1 MKITK
6 TIALLLVSIALFSA
20 CKKKESDPEPEPTPA
35 PTINGSMTANLN
47 GNSWTSIKN
56 SAEFL
61 IDDTDQISAISI
73 NGETSAEMFVWGIDF
88 PTANPNIAVGN
99 HDMGLT
105 KDDAVMIYVKK
116 TANGGT
122 LIEHSPDEGTINITA
137 VDNVNKKISGT
148 FTLLAHKIGSTA
160 AADSIK
166 ITNGVF
172 TNISFTTRHQQ

>member
-1 MKITK
+1 MKIAR
-6 TIALLLVSIALFSA
+6 TIALLLIAVTLFDS
-20 CKKKESDPEPEPTPA
+20 CNKKKDPEPEPAPVV

-47 GNSWTSIKN
+47 GNSWTSVKN
-56 SAEFL
+56 YAELL
-61 IDDTDQISAISI
+61 IDDTDQISAIAI
-73 NGETSAEMFVWGIDF
+73 NGETADNMFVWGIDF
-88 PTANPNIAVGN
+88 PTADPNIAVGN

-105 KDDAVMIYVKK
+105 RDDAVMIYVKK